1 MQLSRRS
8 LSEVILSFT
17 QQNTD
22 VTEKTFMRVDVT
34 EEFPFLVIKMS
45 PYFDR

>member
-1 MQLSRRS
+1 MQLSRWS

-17 QQNTD
+17 QRNTD

-34 EEFPFLVIKMS
+34 EEFPFLVTKIS
-45 PYFDR
+45 SYYAR